1 MDYAC
6 TAVGLRLTYCSSM
19 PCTVGTTNRRTSGG
33 KLALRA
39 CEGLGYI
46 GPGIIAPVAEL
57 AHESKDRAPPFP
69 FWYLNLLRPGIQTS
83 PGHSK
88 CKYSHLTSAAHATSR
103 YWNHPDQA
111 WTLTANELPPRDHRG
126 RTSTERLPT
135 HARKASIGD
144 KRYRSIQIDALISN
158 IDGAA
163 ASGTL
168 SPLLCSADRLCCFGH
183 ANSGLLHCS

>member
-1 MDYAC
+1 VDYAC
-6 TAVGLRLTYCSSM
+6 TAVGLRLTYCSSL

-88 CKYSHLTSAAHATSR
+88 CKYSHLRPARVDGAESAVYPTTTRRRTSHSRKCRRHGASSCLRPQCDPLRRPRFAAPPLGITHR
-103 YWNHPDQA
+103 RRQR
-111 WTLTANELPPRDHRG
+111 LPRVLGEQQQQHRG
-126 RTSTERLPT
+126 S
-135 HARKASIGD
+135 KIG
-144 KRYRSIQIDALISN
+144 S
-158 IDGAA
+158 
-163 ASGTL
+163 
-168 SPLLCSADRLCCFGH
+168 
-183 ANSGLLHCS
+183 

>member
-19 PCTVGTTNRRTSGG
+19 QCTVGTTNRRTSGG

-39 CEGLGYI
+39 CEELGCI

-88 CKYSHLTSAAHATSR
+88 CKYSHLASAAHATSR
-103 YWNHPDQA
+103 YWSHPDQA
-111 WTLTANELPPRDHRG
+111 WTLTANELPPRDL
-126 RTSTERLPT
+126 STGYG
-135 HARKASIGD
+135 SVD